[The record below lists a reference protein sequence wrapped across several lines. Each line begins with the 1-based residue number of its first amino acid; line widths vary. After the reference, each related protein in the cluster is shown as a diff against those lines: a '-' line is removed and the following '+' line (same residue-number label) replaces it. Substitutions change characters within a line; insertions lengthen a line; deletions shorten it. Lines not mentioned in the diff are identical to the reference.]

1 MTLDRV
7 FTTLRGALAL
17 GFCYHAAAVAVS
29 GLLPAES
36 ALAERARPV
45 FATYLRVT
53 GNMNDWA
60 MFTDRPAFRRFDVT
74 AVAEFPDGSTRRYG
88 PVLPGLEPYDGSMR
102 ALKLFVKLGQNSEN
116 RALAKYLAALEQ
128 AILER
133 DGVRPRAVALEF
145 DTEVF
150 QSHAEVTKT
159 GVLTEKRTYR
169 RALR

>member
-1 MTLDRV
+1 MRHDRI
-7 FTTLRGALAL
+7 FAALRSALAL
-17 GFCYHAAAVAVS
+17 GFCFHAAAVAVS

-36 ALAERARPV
+36 ALAERATPV

-60 MFTDRPAFRRFDVT
+60 MFTDRPAFRRFDVS
-74 AVAEFPDGSTRRYG
+74 AVAEFPDGSIRRYG
-88 PVLPGLEPYDGSMR
+88 PLLPGLEPYDGSMR

-128 AILER
+128 AIVER
-133 DGVRPRAVALEF
+133 DGVRARAVALEY

-150 QSHAEVTKT
+150 HSHAEVKKT
-159 GVLTEKRTYR
+159 GLLTEKRTYR
-169 RALR
+169 RGLP